1 MPEMVFNSLNYA
13 KRLEQAGFT
22 REQAEVQANIMTEIV
37 DEKIATKQDLREL
50 ELRLKY
56 DLTLRMVAMIAAGV
70 AFLAALM
77 TFLK

>member
-1 MPEMVFNSLNYA
+1 MSEMVFNSLNYA

-56 DLTLRMVAMIAAGV
+56 DLTLRMGAMIAAGV
-70 AFLAALM
+70 AFLAALI
-77 TFLK
+77 TFLR